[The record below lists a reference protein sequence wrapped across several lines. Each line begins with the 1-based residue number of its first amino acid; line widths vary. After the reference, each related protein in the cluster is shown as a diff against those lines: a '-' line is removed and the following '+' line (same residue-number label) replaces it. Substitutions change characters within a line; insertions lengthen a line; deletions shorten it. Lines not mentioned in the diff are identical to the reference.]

1 MANLTLEEERALV
14 MRLLKRRNSKVN
26 KTLVNMTIKSIPP
39 ERLNRLTAEIIFDQV
54 QTNKQYIKFL
64 KQTKSIKHKD

>member
-1 MANLTLEEERALV
+1 
-14 MRLLKRRNSKVN
+14 
-26 KTLVNMTIKSIPP
+26 MTIKSIPP

-64 KQTKSIKHKD
+64 KQTKKLTHKD